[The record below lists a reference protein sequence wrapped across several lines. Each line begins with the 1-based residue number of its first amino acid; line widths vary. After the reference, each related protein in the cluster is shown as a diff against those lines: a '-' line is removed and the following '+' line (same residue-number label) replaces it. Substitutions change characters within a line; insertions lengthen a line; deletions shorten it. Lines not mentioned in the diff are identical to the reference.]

1 MESHPVIAADMESHH
16 QAAASEIHK
25 ELTFNRPKTE
35 ISAECEIEM
44 DLPTGLKESSPSRQK
59 SESSPSTQKS
69 TPTAMKFKTEISAD
83 CEIEKN
89 ENHQER
95 DPDLVNRYV
104 AKMKKRQK
112 HNFNALKLKSKH
124 AAEIMKNENHQHTD
138 QQLLNHCV
146 DDRKRKRELAL
157 LTWE

>member
-44 DLPTGLKESSPSRQK
+44 TKK

-83 CEIEKN
+83 CEIEKVVQMVFLLL
-89 ENHQER
+89 E
-95 DPDLVNRYV
+95 
-104 AKMKKRQK
+104 
-112 HNFNALKLKSKH
+112 HNCKDKLTFTKLASYKAH
-124 AAEIMKNENHQHTD
+124 HHHTQHPPAIIIICWHFRNFRGCLD
-138 QQLLNHCV
+138 FYGY
-146 DDRKRKRELAL
+146 DG
-157 LTWE
+157 